1 MINFFRYYRNGFSLW
16 RSFDLAY
23 GKGRL
28 IIWLQ
33 DTIKIAI
40 VTVAVLGLVQ
50 FIDDQVNTKVSE
62 YKGYTTSLE
71 KVVAKCL
78 QGGAVTVGREVYLCS
93 TYNTG
98 EKI

>member
-40 VTVAVLGLVQ
+40 VTVAVLDITIV
-50 FIDDQVNTKVSE
+50 F
-62 YKGYTTSLE
+62 
-71 KVVAKCL
+71 
-78 QGGAVTVGREVYLCS
+78 AVIL
-93 TYNTG
+93 
-98 EKI
+98 